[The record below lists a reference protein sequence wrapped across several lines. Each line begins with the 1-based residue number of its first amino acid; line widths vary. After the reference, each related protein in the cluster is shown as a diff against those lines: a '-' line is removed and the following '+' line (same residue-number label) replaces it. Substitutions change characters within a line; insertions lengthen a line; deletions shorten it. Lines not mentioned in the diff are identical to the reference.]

1 MSRTYRFNKNAD
13 WMERD
18 VLRDLVRLEK
28 TWHWVRQPIERNSRE
43 GRKKLAKFHSDKKHH
58 WMNYR
63 GPSWFRR
70 EFAQKPYKVRAKAE
84 LHRYMRDPDYEV
96 VIESMPHLPY
106 WL

>member
-1 MSRTYRFNKNAD
+1 MSRTYRFSKNAD

-18 VLRDLVRLEK
+18 VLRDLVRVGK
-28 TWHWVRQPIERNSRE
+28 TYHWVWVPIERDSQA
-43 GRKKLAKFHSDKKHH
+43 GRKKLAEFHSDKKDH
-58 WMNYR
+58 WMNYK
-63 GPSWFRR
+63 GPAWFRR

-84 LHRYMRDPDYEV
+84 LHRYMRNPDYEV